1 MDCVALC
8 QVVQN
13 IGVADP
19 SLARFIGLLIGVL
32 LVSGVP
38 LVTVI
43 ALILVERK
51 VAARIQDRIGPNR
64 VGPFGSLQTFADL
77 MKLLAKED
85 ITPAAAD
92 RILYNVAPL
101 ISFASV
107 ALIWAVVPYMYS
119 ANPPGAYMGA
129 DLEIGALYFI
139 SVASLGTLA
148 IMMAGWASNN
158 KYALL
163 GAFRVV
169 ALLVSYEIPLVF
181 ALIIPVMLA
190 GSMSMVDIV
199 NAQSH
204 MWFIFM
210 APLAAFLF
218 FISSQAET
226 GRAPFDLIEAESELI
241 AGFNIEYSGMK
252 FGMFFAAEF
261 LHVFTNGIFFAI
273 LFMGGFLGLF
283 YQVIPPLGFLWLGL
297 KASVVYFI
305 FLWLRNTVPRLRID
319 QVMAFNWFFLV
330 PVSIVNVLLTAL
342 IVKVMQVSGMAP
354 TDLATSSLMGVLPMT
369 IVLFL
374 KDVAMI
380 IAIMGRVANVG
391 RQARQDDQ
399 ANQQR
404 VQELATAAGD

>member
-1 MDCVALC
+1 MECVALC
-8 QVVQN
+8 AVVQN
-13 IGVADP
+13 LGVADP

-92 RILYNVAPL
+92 RILYNIAPL
-101 ISFASV
+101 ISFGSV
-107 ALIWAVVPYMYS
+107 ALIWAIVPYMYS
-119 ANPPGAYMGA
+119 ANPPGAVMGA
-129 DLEIGALYFI
+129 DLEIGALYFVA
-139 SVASLGTLA
+139 VASLGTLA

-181 ALIIPVMLA
+181 ALVIPVMLA

-261 LHVFTNGIFFAI
+261 LHVFTNGILFAI

-283 YQVIPPLGFLWLGL
+283 YQAVPPLGFVWLGL

-305 FLWLRNTVPRLRID
+305 FLWLRNTTPRLRID
-319 QVMAFNWFFLV
+319 QVMSFNWFFLV
-330 PVSIVNVLLTAL
+330 PVSIINVLLTAL
-342 IVKVMQVSGMAP
+342 LLKVMQVAGLAP
-354 TDLATSSLMGVLPMT
+354 TDFATSSLMGVLPVT
-369 IVLFL
+369 IVLLL

-380 IAIMGRVANVG
+380 AVIMQRVANVG
-391 RQARQDDQ
+391 RRARQEDE

-404 VQELATAAGD
+404 RQALVTAAGD